1 VKVTALQRQ
10 GIGLLALDEA
20 YQFAEELGL
29 TMNEPSNV
37 ENFNALLVRFL
48 ILYTE
53 YTTGVVLDPTYS
65 LPFLSY
71 KHKNS
76 GLVIRLEQDREQ
88 DPLSVP
94 RFIPQWSIEDVRNN
108 YGVAK
113 LELFYHPAEE
123 MANEKKKLVA
133 DLYDF
138 CQYEG
143 IDFLLKLVI
152 YHPPGKT
159 LDTTEFQETQLEAVA
174 ELQRFASVLALQYPQ
189 DPLATATLT
198 STLDVPWLVSADG
211 FSYDQFKD
219 VLRVS
224 MENGAEGFLLGK
236 TLWDELGSMRLEDQS
251 PDFEQIEKFLKTTG
265 KDRVIELMRI
275 VNEAKES

>member
-1 VKVTALQRQ
+1 MKISALQKN

-20 YQFAEELGL
+20 YTFAEQLGL
-29 TMNEPSNV
+29 SLDEPTNL
-37 ENFNALLVRFL
+37 ENLNALLVRFL

-71 KHKNS
+71 KHNNS
-76 GLVIRLEQDREQ
+76 GLVIRLGREQEQ
-88 DPLSVP
+88 DPMGLP
-94 RFIPQWSIEDVRNN
+94 QFIPQWGIEDVRNN

-123 MANEKKKLVA
+123 LAVEKKKLVA
-133 DLYDF
+133 DLFDF

-143 IDFLLKLVI
+143 IDFLLKLII

-159 LDTTEFQETQLEAVA
+159 LDKVEFQETQLEAVG
-174 ELQRFASVLALQYPQ
+174 ELQRFASLLALQYPQ

-198 STLDVPWLVSADG
+198 SALDVPWVVISDG
-211 FSYDQFKD
+211 LKYAEFKEF
-219 VLRVS
+219 VRISV
-224 MENGAEGFLLGK
+224 ENGAEGFLVGQ
-236 TLWDELGSMRLEDQS
+236 TLWEELNSMRLEDQS
-251 PDFEQIEKFLKTTG
+251 PDFAAIEKFLKTIG

-275 VNEAKES
+275 VNESKAS